1 MTERLN
7 IQNHPCFNGEV
18 KGKYGRVHLPVAPQC
33 NIRCNYC
40 DRRHDCVNESRPGVS
55 SAVLSP
61 AQAVSYLEE
70 ILAKAPMITVAGIAG
85 PGDAFAEPERT
96 LETLGAVRKRFP
108 DLLLCLATNG
118 LNALEYVDELAA
130 LDVSH
135 VTITVNAVDPD
146 IGAQI
151 YSWVRLGKKVYRKRQ
166 AAEILLDRQLAAI
179 KALKQKGIIVK
190 VNTIVVPGIND
201 RHVPEVARKMAELGV
216 DIQNCMAMYPNAD
229 CPFSEIPEPSH
240 ELMAEI
246 QKKAGGLIPQMM
258 HCTRCRADAVGL
270 LGADRSAEF
279 RGCLAR
285 NAEGAVPGNPDK
297 PYVAV
302 ATLEGVLVNQH
313 LGHAYKFQIWGESGP
328 GFELIE
334 ERDAPS
340 GGNGDDRW
348 LELAATLKDCRAV
361 LVSAIGRTP
370 KQFLM
375 QHDIVPVEMSGFIR
389 HGLETVYRGGD
400 LASLKGRRNGVTKGG
415 CCGAGEGCG

>member
-1 MTERLN
+1 
-7 IQNHPCFNGEV
+7 
-18 KGKYGRVHLPVAPQC
+18 
-33 NIRCNYC
+33 
-40 DRRHDCVNESRPGVS
+40 
-55 SAVLSP
+55 VLSP
-61 AQAVSYLEE
+61 AQAVTYLEE
-70 ILAKAPMITVAGIAG
+70 ILTQAPMITVAGIAG

-96 LETLGAVRKRFP
+96 LETLRAVRSRFP

-118 LNALEYVDELAA
+118 LNALEYVDDLAELG
-130 LDVSH
+130 VSH
-135 VTITVNAVDPD
+135 VTVTVNAVDPD
-146 IGAQI
+146 IGAHI
-151 YSWVRLGKKVYRKRQ
+151 YSWVRFGKKVYRKRQ

-201 RHVPEVARKMAELGV
+201 HHVSDVAEKMAELGV

-229 CPFSEIPEPSH
+229 SPFSEIPEPSPD
-240 ELMAEI
+240 LMSEI
-246 QKKAGGLIPQMM
+246 QTQARRLIPQMM

-279 RGCLAR
+279 HGCLAR
-285 NAEGAVPGNPDK
+285 NAEGSISSSPDK

-313 LGHAYKFQIWGESGP
+313 LGHAYKFQIWGKSGET
-328 GFELIE
+328 FVLIE
-334 ERDAPS
+334 ERDAPEV
-340 GGNGDDRW
+340 GDGDTRW
-348 LELAATLKDCRAV
+348 LELVSTLKDCRAV

-370 KQFLM
+370 RQFLM

-389 HGLETVYRGGD
+389 QGLETIYQGGD
-400 LASLKGRRNGVTKGG
+400 VSSLRSRRNGVAKGG